1 MMERQCLRMVQNE
14 LEPALILALK
24 DEEQRGLDPMCRF
37 RHRRHER
44 ASRKG

>member
-14 LEPALILALK
+14 LEPALILGLK
-24 DEEQRGLDPMCRF
+24 DEQRGLDPLCRF
-37 RHRRHER
+37 RHRHHER